1 MSDIE
6 GTSGFCCVTIVA
18 SISSVRARFLYF
30 FAQWRGKLRKLISA
44 RRLPSCMV
52 RLRVRKFDPSTL
64 KAHRIIIVVGKR
76 GTGKSVLQRDLMYH
90 LSQKWDFGLAMTPT
104 EESADTFRKH
114 MPDSWIY
121 NGFSSSKLDS
131 MLNMQRDFVKQK
143 KARSLFIVLDDCMY
157 DKKILKGL
165 GIRDLFMN
173 GRHLN
178 ITLCNA
184 VQYVMDMGP
193 DLRTQV
199 DYVFA
204 LRENI
209 ISNKNKLWKYFF
221 GMFEKYDDFAKVM
234 DKCTENHSCIVMDN
248 TTGSC
253 NVDECIF
260 WYKAKLEVPEFKIG
274 KPIFWKLANDYAKS
288 EEDKRREELDD
299 MEEQIIKTQPRRRI
313 STVQCEGSEHA
324 GMPSL
329 LRLQ

>member
-1 MSDIE
+1 MRGVIE
-6 GTSGFCCVTIVA
+6 E
-18 SISSVRARFLYF
+18 
-30 FAQWRGKLRKLISA
+30 
-44 RRLPSCMV
+44 MV
-52 RLRVRKFDPSTL
+52 KLRVRKFETETL
-64 KAHRIIIVVGKR
+64 KPHRIIIVVGKR

-90 LSQKWDFGLAMTPT
+90 LSDKLDFGLAMTPT
-104 EESADTFRKH
+104 EETADTFREH

-121 NGFSSSKLDS
+121 NNFSSAKLDT
-131 MLNMQRDFVKQK
+131 MLNMQRDLVKHK
-143 KARSLFIVLDDCMY
+143 KARSLFILLDDCMY

-221 GMFEKYDDFAKVM
+221 GMFEKFDDFCKVM

-253 NVDECIF
+253 KVEECIF
-260 WYKAKLEVPEFKIG
+260 WYKAQLNLPEFKIG
-274 KPIFWKLANDYAKS
+274 KPIYWRLSNSYMKT
-288 EEDKRREELDD
+288 EEDKRREELEE
-299 MEEQIIKTQPRRRI
+299 MEEMQMQNVPKKRLT
-313 STVQCEGSEHA
+313 TVQCEGVEQDEA
-324 GMPSL
+324 ATPRL
-329 LRLQ
+329 LRL

>member
-1 MSDIE
+1 
-6 GTSGFCCVTIVA
+6 
-18 SISSVRARFLYF
+18 
-30 FAQWRGKLRKLISA
+30 
-44 RRLPSCMV
+44 MV
-52 RLRVRKFDPSTL
+52 KLRVRKFDTETL
-64 KAHRIIIVVGKR
+64 KPHRIIIVVGKR

-90 LSQKWDFGLAMTPT
+90 LAGKLDFGLAMTPT
-104 EESADTFRKH
+104 EETADTFREH

-121 NGFSSSKLDS
+121 NNFSSAKLDT
-131 MLNMQRDFVKQK
+131 MLNMQRDLVKTK
-143 KARSLFIVLDDCMY
+143 KARSLFILLDDCMY

-221 GMFEKYDDFAKVM
+221 GMFEKICK
-234 DKCTENHSCIVMDN
+234 
-248 TTGSC
+248 
-253 NVDECIF
+253 IF
-260 WYKAKLEVPEFKIG
+260 
-274 KPIFWKLANDYAKS
+274 IFCFL
-288 EEDKRREELDD
+288 
-299 MEEQIIKTQPRRRI
+299 
-313 STVQCEGSEHA
+313 GF
-324 GMPSL
+324 
-329 LRLQ
+329 

>member
-1 MSDIE
+1 
-6 GTSGFCCVTIVA
+6 
-18 SISSVRARFLYF
+18 
-30 FAQWRGKLRKLISA
+30 
-44 RRLPSCMV
+44 MV

-64 KAHRIIIVVGKR
+64 KEHRIIIVVGKR

-90 LSQKWDFGLAMTPT
+90 LSKKLDFGLAMTPT
-104 EESADTFRKH
+104 EESADTFRQH
-114 MPDSWIY
+114 IPDSWIY
-121 NGFSSSKLDS
+121 NGFSTTKLDT
-131 MLNMQRDFVKQK
+131 MLTMQRDMVKKK
-143 KARSLFIVLDDCMY
+143 KAKSLFLLLDDCMY
-157 DKKILKGL
+157 DKKTLKGV

-253 NVDECIF
+253 NVEECIF
-260 WYKAKLEVPEFKIG
+260 WYKANINIEDFKIG
-274 KPIFWKLANDYAKS
+274 SPDFWKLSNSYMKTDEDKQRD
-288 EEDKRREELDD
+288 EEDELEE
-299 MEEQIIKTQPRRRI
+299 IRSRVQPRRRL
-313 STVQCEGSEHA
+313 TMVQCEGCDDDTRSFF
-324 GMPSL
+324 G
-329 LRLQ
+329 

>member
-1 MSDIE
+1 MRYKRNKKI
-6 GTSGFCCVTIVA
+6 TH
-18 SISSVRARFLYF
+18 Y
-30 FAQWRGKLRKLISA
+30 Q
-44 RRLPSCMV
+44 MV
-52 RLRVRKFDPSTL
+52 RLRVRKFDPTTL
-64 KAHRIIIVVGKR
+64 KPHRIIIVVGKR

-90 LSQKWDFGLAMTPT
+90 LAQKLDFGLAMTPT
-104 EESADTFRKH
+104 EESAETFRQH

-121 NGFSSSKLDS
+121 NGFSANKLDS
-131 MLNMQRDFVKQK
+131 MLNMQREFVKQK
-143 KARSLFIVLDDCMY
+143 KARSLFILLDDCMY

-178 ITLCNA
+178 ITMCNA

-209 ISNKNKLWKYFF
+209 ISNKTKLWKYFF
-221 GMFEKYDDFAKVM
+221 GMFEKYEDFAKVM

-253 NVDECIF
+253 NVEECIF
-260 WYKAKLEVPEFKIG
+260 WYKAQMDLPEFKIG
-274 KPIFWKLANDYAKS
+274 KPIYWQLSNRYTKT
-288 EEDKRREELDD
+288 EEDKRREEQEE
-299 MEEQIIKTQPRRRI
+299 MEEMRNKNEPKKRI
-313 STVQCEGSEHA
+313 SMVQCEDSEEKQ
-324 GMPSL
+324 PKL
-329 LRLQ
+329 LRL

>member
-1 MSDIE
+1 LPPN
-6 GTSGFCCVTIVA
+6 FCGILV
-18 SISSVRARFLYF
+18 SKKNRF
-30 FAQWRGKLRKLISA
+30 KE
-44 RRLPSCMV
+44 MV
-52 RLRVRKFDPSTL
+52 KLRVRKFDTESL
-64 KAHRIIIVVGKR
+64 KPHRIIIVVGKR

-90 LSQKWDFGLAMTPT
+90 LSGTLDFGLAMTPT
-104 EESADTFRKH
+104 EETAETFREH

-121 NGFSSSKLDS
+121 NNFSSAKLDT
-131 MLNMQRDFVKQK
+131 MLNMQRDLVKTK
-143 KARSLFIVLDDCMY
+143 KARSLFILLDDCMY

-221 GMFEKYDDFAKVM
+221 GMFEKFDDFCKVM
-234 DKCTENHSCIVMDN
+234 DKCTENHSAIVMDN

-253 NVDECIF
+253 KVEECIF
-260 WYKAKLEVPEFKIG
+260 WYKAQFTLPEFKIG
-274 KPIFWKLANDYAKS
+274 KPIYWRLSNNYMKT
-288 EEDKRREELDD
+288 EEDARREEL
-299 MEEQIIKTQPRRRI
+299 EEIEEMKMQNMPKKRLT
-313 STVQCEGSEHA
+313 TVQCEGVDED
-324 GMPSL
+324 PTPRL
-329 LRLQ
+329 LRL

>member
-1 MSDIE
+1 
-6 GTSGFCCVTIVA
+6 
-18 SISSVRARFLYF
+18 
-30 FAQWRGKLRKLISA
+30 
-44 RRLPSCMV
+44 MV
-52 RLRVRKFDPSTL
+52 RLHVRKFDPKTL
-64 KAHRIIIVVGKR
+64 KPHRIIIVVGKR
-76 GTGKSVLQRDLMYH
+76 GTGKSVLQRDLLYH
-90 LSQKWDFGLAMTPT
+90 LADKLDFGLAMTPT
-104 EESADTFRKH
+104 EESAETFREH

-121 NGFSSSKLDS
+121 NGFSTHKLDT
-131 MLNMQRDFVKQK
+131 MLNLQRENVKKK

-178 ITLCNA
+178 ITMCNA

-253 NVDECIF
+253 NVNECIF
-260 WYKAKLEVPEFKIG
+260 WYKAQINLPEFKIG
-274 KPIFWKLANDYAKS
+274 KPIYWKLSDKFTKT
-288 EEDKRREELDD
+288 EDDKRREEEAE
-299 MEEQIIKTQPRRRI
+299 MEERMERNKPKNRI
-313 STVQCEGSEHA
+313 STVQCEDAEESRRPPA
-324 GMPSL
+324 GL
-329 LRLQ
+329 LRL

>member
-1 MSDIE
+1 MFVY
-6 GTSGFCCVTIVA
+6 T
-18 SISSVRARFLYF
+18 
-30 FAQWRGKLRKLISA
+30 K
-44 RRLPSCMV
+44 MV
-52 RLRVRKFDPSTL
+52 RLRVRRFDPATL
-64 KAHRIIIVVGKR
+64 KPHRIIIVVGKR

-90 LSQKWDFGLAMTPT
+90 LSGKLDFGLAMTPT
-104 EESADTFRKH
+104 EETAETFRQH

-121 NGFSSSKLDS
+121 NAFSTDKLER
-131 MLNMQRDFVKQK
+131 MLNMQREMVKQK
-143 KARSLFIVLDDCMY
+143 KARSLFLLLDDCMY

-178 ITLCNA
+178 VTMCNA

-221 GMFEKYDDFAKVM
+221 GMFEKYEDFAKVM

-260 WYKAKLEVPEFKIG
+260 WYKAKFELPEFKIG
-274 KPIFWKLANDYAKS
+274 KPVYWKLSTEYTKT
-288 EEDKRREELDD
+288 EEDKRIEEL
-299 MEEQIIKTQPRRRI
+299 EELEELRQKSEPKKRI
-313 STVQCEGSEHA
+313 STVQCTDLEESVN
-324 GMPSL
+324 SRQL
-329 LRLQ
+329 LRL